1 MGWKSKEERNVY
13 QRAYRLAR
21 GVRPRKFRQP
31 GVCRFCGAVVVPPKI
46 YCNLGCQG
54 EARKREY
61 TRRWLSGEVSGSNGV
76 NLAAPVRRWLREQR
90 GEACWK
96 CGWAERHPV
105 TDRVPVEVDQFDG
118 NWRNNRPDNLRLLC
132 PNCHSLTPTYRI
144 LNRGSG
150 RPYTQVRLKDE
161 APVAQLDSA
170 PAFSRKIA
178 RLLAGESRSRGRV
191 GRVTVGRDPFIIAS
205 LRPAGLEPTPTPD

>member
-31 GVCRFCGAVVVPPKI
+31 GVCRFCGGVVVPPKI

-61 TRRWLSGEVSGSNGV
+61 TRRWLTGEVSGANGV

-90 GEACWK
+90 GDACWK

-105 TDRVPVEVDQFDG
+105 TDRVPVEVDHIDG

-144 LNRGSG
+144 LNRGNG
-150 RPYTQVRLKDE
+150 RPYTQVRLKDQ

-170 PAFSRKIA
+170 PAF
-178 RLLAGESRSRGRV
+178 
-191 GRVTVGRDPFIIAS
+191 
-205 LRPAGLEPTPTPD
+205 